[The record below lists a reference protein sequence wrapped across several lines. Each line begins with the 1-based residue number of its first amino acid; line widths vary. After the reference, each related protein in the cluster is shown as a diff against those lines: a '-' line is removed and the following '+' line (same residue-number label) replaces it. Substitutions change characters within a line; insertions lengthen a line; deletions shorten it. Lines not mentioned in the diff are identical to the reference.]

1 MSQNE
6 RDAMK
11 TGTMKRKSSPIA
23 NKENT
28 NILQKRAVS
37 KATVVIESDDEI
49 SAMKSR
55 RNVNRNKKIIEDSDE
70 SEVSE
75 SDSDFMVGADEDSI

>member
-75 SDSDFMVGADEDSI
+75 SDSDFMLAADDDSL

>member
-55 RNVNRNKKIIEDSDE
+55 RNVNRNKKIIEESDE
-70 SEVSE
+70 SEFSE